1 MEVPLHQ
8 RDAMLASYG
17 SRDGAMHALSVLA
30 GSPLSD
36 LLREQF
42 IEDTLPGSPQAKR
55 AWTQHNMI
63 ADVSERLDAITIPV
77 SVVVGDRDQVEREET
92 LRTVFVSLIPHAS
105 FHVLRG
111 IGHVSLLEAP
121 HEVADICVQL
131 LARVSRATAEDR
143 THLVSTTRRPVAV
156 IIPPAAT

>member
-1 MEVPLHQ
+1 MMAP
-8 RDAMLASYG
+8 YG
-17 SRDGAMHALSVLA
+17 SREGVMQALSVLA

-55 AWTQHNMI
+55 AWTQHNMM
-63 ADVSERLDAITIPV
+63 ADVSEGLDAVTIPV
-77 SVVVGDRDQVEREET
+77 SVVVGDRDQVERQET

-111 IGHVSLLEAP
+111 IGHLSPLEAP
-121 HEVADICVQL
+121 DEVADICIQL
-131 LARVSRATAEDR
+131 LGRV
-143 THLVSTTRRPVAV
+143 
-156 IIPPAAT
+156 